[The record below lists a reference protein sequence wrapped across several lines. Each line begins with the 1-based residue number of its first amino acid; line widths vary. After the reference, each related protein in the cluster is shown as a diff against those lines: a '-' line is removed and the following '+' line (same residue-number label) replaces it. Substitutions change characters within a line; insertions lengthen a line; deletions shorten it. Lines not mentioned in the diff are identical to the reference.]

1 MQSHRSKQTEDFAR
15 IVKPFGGW
23 AAIGVSVVAL
33 GGGVVSHN
41 KRLLDTG
48 RDAVEAEILAAGIA
62 TPALKYSVGRVRP
75 SDGANAD
82 EFRPFSGNASFPSGE
97 TTEAFAVAAVLS
109 ARANGWVVPVLLL
122 GTGRMPARNSP

>member
-1 MQSHRSKQTEDFAR
+1 
-15 IVKPFGGW
+15 VKPFGGW